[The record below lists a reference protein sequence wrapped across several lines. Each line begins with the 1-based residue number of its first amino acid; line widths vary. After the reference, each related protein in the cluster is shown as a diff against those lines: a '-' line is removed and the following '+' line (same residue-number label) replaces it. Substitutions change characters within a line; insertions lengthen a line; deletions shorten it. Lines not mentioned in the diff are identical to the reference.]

1 MIKPSTDI
9 IVPSLFDALPD
20 LPPVNAVCKP
30 RGNLAQ
36 RFQPSVAFYEWP
48 LTNVLTK
55 NRQYRALKEPW
66 FRSRIEIIEQQVA
79 SIR

>member
-1 MIKPSTDI
+1 MIKPSADI
-9 IVPSLFDALPD
+9 IVPPLFDPSPD

-30 RGNLAQ
+30 HGNLAQ

-48 LTNVLTK
+48 LTNALTK
-55 NRQYRALKEPW
+55 NRQYRVLKEPW
-66 FRSRIEIIEQQVA
+66 FPCRIEIIEQQVA